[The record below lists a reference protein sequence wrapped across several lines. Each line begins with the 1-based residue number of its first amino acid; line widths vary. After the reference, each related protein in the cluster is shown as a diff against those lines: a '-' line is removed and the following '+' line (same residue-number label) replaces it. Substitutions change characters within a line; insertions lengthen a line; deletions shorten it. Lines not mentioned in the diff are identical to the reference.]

1 MPRHGRSGPAC
12 ATVPCVLSDT
22 ALDTLQMEGVH
33 VAASTMSVNMSP
45 SFLALRPVYYCCV
58 VDGLTLTGEA
68 GLGDFLRLQLKLMKN
83 RTRLAIGSHDADLV
97 HFPLQL
103 TTSSTDANGVFTPLG
118 DTNPSSL
125 RELEQRW
132 LDDPNK
138 KAYVRRAFAP
148 AVGRKCKADG
158 SPCAAVCTD
167 AEGDT
172 ISLYPVS
179 NGAKTASSPSMQR
192 CFLEVSGVAG
202 TDDECQRAMVSMIK
216 YLAGNA
222 TLLGDEID
230 SPRYPDEFRVST
242 VQVGCAACRADAVD
256 TQLG

>member
-1 MPRHGRSGPAC
+1 
-12 ATVPCVLSDT
+12 
-22 ALDTLQMEGVH
+22 
-33 VAASTMSVNMSP
+33 MSP

-58 VDGLTLTGEA
+58 VDGLTLAGES

-103 TTSSTDANGVFTPLG
+103 TTYSTDANGVFAPLG
-118 DTNPSSL
+118 DTTPSPL
-125 RELEQRW
+125 QELEQRW
-132 LDDPNK
+132 LADPNK

-148 AVGRKCKADG
+148 AVGRKCSAEG
-158 SPCAAVCTD
+158 SLCAAVCTD

-179 NGAKTASSPSMQR
+179 NGAKTASSASMQR
-192 CFLEVSGVAG
+192 CFLEVSGIAG

-216 YLAGNA
+216 YLAENGSLN
-222 TLLGDEID
+222 GDG
-230 SPRYPDEFRVST
+230 SGSSRYPDEFRVST
-242 VQVGCAACRADAVD
+242 VQVRCAACHGDADN